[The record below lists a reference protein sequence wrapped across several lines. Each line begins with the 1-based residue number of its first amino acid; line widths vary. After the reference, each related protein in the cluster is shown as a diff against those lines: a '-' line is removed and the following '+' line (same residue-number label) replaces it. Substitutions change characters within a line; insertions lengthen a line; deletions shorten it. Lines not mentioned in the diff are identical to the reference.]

1 MNTIKFNNAEFE
13 VESYSKT
20 TYFNNALSSN
30 ASCSI
35 ITNDIDTLNALAI
48 EPITSL
54 QILHEGEVIYNLHD
68 INAKIDSINEYLNG
82 NRMNINVSLN
92 FLFE

>member
-1 MNTIKFNNAEFE
+1 MNTIKFNDAEFE
-13 VESYSKT
+13 VESYSKS
-20 TYFNNALSSN
+20 TYFNNELSSS

-35 ITNDIDTLNALAI
+35 ITNDLDALNALAMA
-48 EPITSL
+48 PITSL

-68 INAKIDSINEYLNG
+68 INAKIDNINEYLNG
-82 NRMNINVSLN
+82 NRMNINVNLN